1 MTIFRTESFHD
12 RKNMLPITRW
22 KFPDTNAEAQ
32 SRQVGTLARE
42 LKISSVV
49 SQILINRGM
58 TTPDDAKRF
67 LFPSLKQLHNPLLM
81 KDMEKA
87 VDRLIEAI
95 SRKEKIVVYG
105 DYDADGITSTVIL
118 VKFLRK
124 IHDNVT
130 YYIPG
135 RIEEGYGLSKTAIE
149 IFIKDGTKLVITVD
163 CGISN
168 HEEITQA
175 VSSGIDV
182 IVTDHHEVPDILPD
196 CSAVINPHRNDC
208 SFPFK
213 SLAGVGV
220 AFNLL
225 IALRGRLRDLG
236 FWKDRKYPNLREYLD
251 LVAIGTIGDI
261 VPLQDENR
269 VLSKIGLSVANNT
282 RRAGLKAL
290 MAISNI
296 KNKTVSSESAAFRL
310 IPRINAA
317 GRIGAPEDAV
327 ELFLTEDEGQ
337 ATMLAQRLDSYNR
350 KRQEME
356 KIILEEILKDMD
368 TSIDINKVNSL
379 VFASHKWHPGV
390 IGIVASKLVDRY
402 HKPAVLISIK
412 DGVGK
417 GSGRSPDLSGFNFNL
432 YAGLEKCSSLLLT
445 YGGHRYAAG
454 ISIREEDIEEFSR
467 TLSRVVREDIGDEKP
482 VQETVI
488 DAMCGLNEI
497 DYNLISQIE
506 MLAPFGNMNPE
517 PVLCAKNIKISSSAT
532 VGNNHLKMRA
542 SGDNARYDT
551 IWFNGG
557 HFSDLLSGSTVD
569 IAFTPQTNHWN
580 GKSSIQ
586 LKMKDASAP
595 LSPLA

>member
-1 MTIFRTESFHD
+1 
-12 RKNMLPITRW
+12 MLPITHW
-22 KFPDTNAEAQ
+22 KFPDTNTEAQ
-32 SRQVGTLARE
+32 FLLTRE
-42 LKISSVV
+42 LEISPVV
-49 SQILINRGM
+49 AQILVNRGI
-58 TTPDDAKRF
+58 TTIDDAKEF

-81 KDMEKA
+81 KDMERG
-87 VDRLIEAI
+87 VDRMVEAI
-95 SRKEKIVVYG
+95 SGKEKIVVYG

-118 VKFLRK
+118 VKFLREV
-124 IHDNVT
+124 HDDVA
-130 YYIPG
+130 YYIPE
-135 RIEEGYGLSKTAIE
+135 RIEEGYGLSKAAIDK
-149 IFIKDGTKLVITVD
+149 FRKDGTKLIITVD

-168 HEEITQA
+168 HEEITYA
-175 VSSGIDV
+175 ASSGIDV
-182 IVTDHHEVPDILPD
+182 IVTDHHEVPDILPA
-196 CSAVINPHRNDC
+196 CSAVINPHRGDC

-236 FWKDRKYPNLREYLD
+236 FWKDIKCPNLMKYLD

-269 VLSKIGLSVANNT
+269 ILAKIGLGVANNAE
-282 RRAGLKAL
+282 RVGLKAL
-290 MAISNI
+290 MTVSDVGNE
-296 KNKTVSSESAAFRL
+296 TVSSESAAFKL

-327 ELFLTEDEGQ
+327 ELLLTEDEDK
-337 ATMLAQRLDSYNR
+337 AAILAQRLDSYNR
-350 KRQEME
+350 KRQGME
-356 KIILEEILKDMD
+356 KIILNEILEDID
-368 TSIDINKVNSL
+368 TNIDIDKVNSL

-390 IGIVASKLVDRY
+390 IGIVASKLVERY
-402 HKPAVLISIK
+402 YKPAILISIK
-412 DGVGK
+412 DGIGK
-417 GSGRSPDLSGFNFNL
+417 GSGRSILEFNL
-432 YAGLEKCSSLLLT
+432 YGGLEKCSSLLLS

-454 ISIREEDIEEFSR
+454 ISIREEDIEAFSK
-467 TLSRVVREDIGDEKP
+467 TLSRAASEDIGDETPIPK
-482 VQETVI
+482 TAI
-488 DAMCGLNEI
+488 DALCGLKEI

-506 MLAPFGNMNPE
+506 MLAPFGSMNPE
-517 PVLCAKNIKISSSAT
+517 PVLCAKNIKISFPAT

-542 SGDNARYDT
+542 SGDRARYDT

-569 IAFTPQTNHWN
+569 IVFTPQINHWS

-595 LSPLA
+595 

>member
-1 MTIFRTESFHD
+1 
-12 RKNMLPITRW
+12 MLPITRW

-32 SRQVGTLARE
+32 SLLTRE
-42 LKISSVV
+42 LEISPVV
-49 SQILINRGM
+49 SQILINRGI
-58 TTPDDAKRF
+58 TTTDDAKEF
-67 LFPSLKQLHNPLLM
+67 LFPSLKQLHNPLLL
-81 KDMEKA
+81 KDMESG
-87 VDRLIEAI
+87 VDRIVEAI
-95 SRKEKIVVYG
+95 SGKEKIVVYG

-118 VKFLRK
+118 VKFLRE
-124 IHDNVT
+124 IHDDVT

-135 RIEEGYGLSKTAIE
+135 RIEEGYGLSKAAIDQ
-149 IFIKDGTKLVITVD
+149 FRKDGTKLIITVD

-168 HEEITQA
+168 HEEIAYA

-182 IVTDHHEVPDILPD
+182 IVTDHHEVPDILPA
-196 CSAVINPHRNDC
+196 CSAVINPHRGDC

-236 FWKDRKYPNLREYLD
+236 FWKDIKCPNLMKYLD
-251 LVAIGTIGDI
+251 LVAIGTIGDV
-261 VPLQDENR
+261 VPLVDENR
-269 VLSKIGLSVANNT
+269 ILGKIGLGVANNT
-282 RRAGLKAL
+282 ERVGLKAL
-290 MAISNI
+290 MTVSNME
-296 KNKTVSSESAAFRL
+296 NETVSSESAAFRL

-327 ELFLTEDEGQ
+327 ELLLTEDGDK
-337 ATMLAQRLDSYNR
+337 AAILALRLDSYNK

-356 KIILEEILKDMD
+356 KVILNEILDD
-368 TSIDINKVNSL
+368 ISTNIDIDKVNSFVL
-379 VFASHKWHPGV
+379 ASHKWHPGV

-402 HKPAVLISIK
+402 YGPAILISIK
-412 DGVGK
+412 DGIGK
-417 GSGRSPDLSGFNFNL
+417 GSGRSTPEFNL
-432 YAGLEKCSSLLLT
+432 YAGLEKCSSLLLS

-454 ISIREEDIEEFSR
+454 ISIREEDIGEFSKK
-467 TLSRVVREDIGDEKP
+467 LSRTVSEDIGDERP
-482 VQETVI
+482 IPETAI
-488 DAMCGLNEI
+488 DALCGLKEI

-506 MLAPFGNMNPE
+506 MLAPFGSMNPE
-517 PVLCAKNIKISSSAT
+517 PVLCAKNIKISFPAT

-542 SGDNARYDT
+542 IGERASYDT

-569 IAFTPQTNHWN
+569 IVFTPQINRWN
-580 GKSSIQ
+580 GKSGIQ

-595 LSPLA
+595 

>member
-1 MTIFRTESFHD
+1 
-12 RKNMLPITRW
+12 MLPITRW

-32 SRQVGTLARE
+32 SLLTRE
-42 LKISSVV
+42 LEISPVV
-49 SQILINRGM
+49 SQILINRGI
-58 TTPDDAKRF
+58 TTIDDARGF

-81 KDMEKA
+81 KDMERG
-87 VDRLIEAI
+87 VDRIVEAI
-95 SRKEKIVVYG
+95 YGKEKIVVYG

-118 VKFLRK
+118 VKFLRE
-124 IHDNVT
+124 IQDDVT

-135 RIEEGYGLSKTAIE
+135 RIEEGYGLSKAAIDK
-149 IFIKDGTKLVITVD
+149 FRKDGTKLIITVD

-168 HEEITQA
+168 HEEIAYA

-182 IVTDHHEVPDILPD
+182 IVTDHHEIPDILPE
-196 CSAVINPHRNDC
+196 CSAVINPHRRDC

-225 IALRGRLRDLG
+225 IALRGKLRDLG
-236 FWKDRKYPNLREYLD
+236 FWKDIKCPNLMKYLD
-251 LVAIGTIGDI
+251 LVAIGTIGDV
-261 VPLQDENR
+261 VPLVDENR
-269 VLSKIGLSVANNT
+269 ILAKIGLGVANNT
-282 RRAGLKAL
+282 PTSRGLKAL
-290 MAISNI
+290 MAISDMG
-296 KNKTVSSESAAFRL
+296 NKGVSSESAAFRL

-327 ELFLTEDEGQ
+327 ELLLTEDEDK
-337 ATMLAQRLDSYNR
+337 AAILAQRLDSYNR
-350 KRQEME
+350 KRQGME
-356 KIILEEILKDMD
+356 KIILDEILEDID
-368 TSIDINKVNSL
+368 TNIDIDKVNSL

-390 IGIVASKLVDRY
+390 IGIVASRLVDRY
-402 HKPAVLISIK
+402 FRPAILISIK
-412 DGVGK
+412 DGIGK
-417 GSGRSPDLSGFNFNL
+417 GSGRSILEFNL
-432 YAGLEKCSSLLLT
+432 YGGLEKCSSLLLS

-454 ISIREEDIEEFSR
+454 ISIREDDIEEFSNR
-467 TLSRVVREDIGDEKP
+467 FSRVVREDIGDETP
-482 VQETVI
+482 VPETAI
-488 DAMCGLNEI
+488 DALCGLKEI

-517 PVLCAKNIKISSSAT
+517 PVLCAKGIKISFPAT

-542 SGDNARYDT
+542 SGDRARYDT

-569 IAFTPQTNHWN
+569 IVFTPQINRWN

-586 LKMKDASAP
+586 LKMKDASIKR
-595 LSPLA
+595 